1 MEERKRRIYFNKLK
15 SLQVLNQN
23 LLVKNQLNNN
33 NMQIK
38 QLTMDKWMRNQVNKE
53 LVNINSLM
61 EMCIILYI
69 NLVTLDNGLTIYL
82 MVKVYIFLIM
92 EKDMK
97 DIYKVVR
104 NMVLVYI
111 IMQMEIHIMENG

>member
-1 MEERKRRIYFNKLK
+1 
-15 SLQVLNQN
+15 
-23 LLVKNQLNNN
+23 
-33 NMQIK
+33 
-38 QLTMDKWMRNQVNKE
+38 MRNQVNKE

-69 NLVTLDNGLTIYL
+69 NLVILDNGLTIYL

-104 NMVLVYI
+104 NMELVYI
-111 IMQMEIHIMENG
+111 IMQMVIHIMENG

>member
-38 QLTMDKWMRNQVNKE
+38 QLTMDK
-53 LVNINSLM
+53 
-61 EMCIILYI
+61 
-69 NLVTLDNGLTIYL
+69 
-82 MVKVYIFLIM
+82 
-92 EKDMK
+92 
-97 DIYKVVR
+97 
-104 NMVLVYI
+104 
-111 IMQMEIHIMENG
+111 